1 MRIGKAMALSRR
13 TLTLA
18 LALTPGIGGKTVT
31 RALTRNDLLGR
42 SPDDFLRIGPE
53 ALREEYGMKVKVA
66 DTWHARKKAM
76 VAEAKQVEE
85 RLVPLGVS
93 LVTAAD
99 AHYPRRIEQM
109 DADPPG
115 VLFLYG
121 NTKLLESQSAC
132 VLSSRG
138 TDRKGL
144 EAVERLAEEHVL
156 NGKAIVSGHD
166 TPEYQR
172 SAVVPLRYGA
182 PRLLVLDRGLFKALG
197 EELQDEPFRAARLW
211 RYKFD
216 AKTDLALSSLNP
228 EKDFHP
234 NSNRVRDRL
243 IAALSLSLDFVAVRK
258 GGNME
263 TLAKSALRC
272 GRPVRVYEKAEAAE
286 HLQSLGAQAF
296 YLD

>member
-1 MRIGKAMALSRR
+1 MALSRR

-66 DTWHARKKAM
+66 DGWHERKKAK
-76 VAEAKQVEE
+76 VAEALQVEE

-121 NTKLLESQSAC
+121 NTKLLEAKTAC

-138 TDRKGL
+138 TTRAGL
-144 EAVERLAEEHVL
+144 EAVEKLAEEHVL
-156 NGKAIVSGHD
+156 DGKAIVSGHD

-182 PRLLVLDRGLFKALG
+182 PRLLVLDRGLFRALG

-211 RYKFD
+211 RYRFD
-216 AKTDLALSSLNP
+216 PKTDLAVSSLNP

-234 NSNRVRDRL
+234 NSNKVRDRL
-243 IAALSLSLDFVAVRK
+243 IAGLSMCLDFVEVRP

-263 TLAKSALRC
+263 SLAKAALRC
-272 GRPVRVYEKAEAAE
+272 GRAVRVSDQAEASE
-286 HLQSLGAQAF
+286 ILQKLGARPF
-296 YLD
+296 YPD